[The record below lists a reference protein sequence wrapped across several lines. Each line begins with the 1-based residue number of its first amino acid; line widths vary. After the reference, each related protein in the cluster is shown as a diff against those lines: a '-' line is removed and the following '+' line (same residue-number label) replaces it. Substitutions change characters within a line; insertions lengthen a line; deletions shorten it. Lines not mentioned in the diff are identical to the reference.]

1 VASFEGTTQEFHHY
15 IGPRIR
21 NAVNSLTRKARLE
34 RNGVCEFCGK
44 KATLE
49 SAHVHGK
56 GRREIIEEVLNKYSN
71 GNIIRIPDLNELEQA
86 ILDAHRPLSNTFK
99 FICKPCHTEYDSNG
113 TETQTKHRTK
123 IISKTITKKNEDFSK
138 LHKVKFWGSKSSQI
152 NHKIIQAY
160 RTIEREKGKVL
171 ASDLE
176 DECTLGTSTFFI
188 GDRGRFNSHLSSMK
202 TDSGNS
208 HGKVFYHHRDEIKI
222 YDVVKDI
229 IETHFPKL

>member
-1 VASFEGTTQEFHHY
+1 M
-15 IGPRIR
+15 
-21 NAVNSLTRKARLE
+21 NSLTRKARLE

-49 SAHVHGK
+49 SAHVHGM
-56 GRREIIEEVLNKYSN
+56 GRREIIEGVLINYTD
-71 GNIIRIPDLNELEQA
+71 GMTIRIPDLNRLEQE
-86 ILDAHRPLSNTFK
+86 ILDAHRPLSKTFK

-113 TETQTKHRTK
+113 PETQTRHPTK
-123 IISKTITKKNEDFSK
+123 VTSKTTTEINEDFSK
-138 LHKVKFWGSKSSQI
+138 LHKVKSWGNKPSQI

-160 RTIEREKGKVL
+160 RTIERGKGKVL
-171 ASDLE
+171 SSDLE
-176 DECTLGTSTFFI
+176 NECTLGTSKFFI

-208 HGKVFYHHRDEIKI
+208 HGKVFYHHGDEIKI

-229 IETHFPKL
+229 IEAHFPKL